1 MYEAFYGFSARPF
14 QLSPDPG
21 FFFGSAGHQRALA
34 YLRYGLQQGQGF
46 VVVTGDIGTGKTTL
60 LSALFRELDPAR
72 VTAVRITSSNLGPE
86 DLLRFLCAQLQLPFE
101 SLGKAA
107 LLWQLERCFR
117 DAVAAQRR
125 VLLVVDEAQ
134 NLPRE
139 SLEELRMLSNFEHD
153 GQPAVQCFLLGQ
165 REFRDLLQ
173 APGLEQFRQ
182 RVLASHHLQPLSL
195 PETETYIR
203 HRLACVGWHGDP
215 ALGDGVCQRVFSFT
229 NGVPRRINTL
239 MDRLLLNASLAGSH
253 RLDDHVVREVTGELA
268 AERNAAS
275 GPAPTAPPLLSR
287 AATGAVAAAGAAQ
300 NPDVQRLEARLA
312 ALQRAFAVL
321 DPPPAAASELNDGSP
336 SSVREIPVHG
346 EDAPPRRRPWGWL
359 LLLALALFALT
370 GMALYLNPIK

>member
-1 MYEAFYGFSARPF
+1 MYEAFYGFTGRPF

-60 LSALFRELDPAR
+60 LSALFRELDPAQ

-86 DLLRFLCAQLQLPFE
+86 DLLRFLCAQLQLPWE
-101 SLGKAA
+101 GLGKAA
-107 LLWQLERCFR
+107 LLWQLESCFR
-117 DAVAAQRR
+117 NAVATHRR

-153 GQPAVQCFLLGQ
+153 GQPAVQGFLLGQ

-195 PETETYIR
+195 AETETYIR
-203 HRLACVGWHGDP
+203 HRLACVGWHDDP
-215 ALGDGVCQRVFSFT
+215 ALADGVCQRVFSFT

-239 MDRLLLNASLAGSH
+239 MDRLLLNAFLAGSH
-253 RLDDHVVREVTGELA
+253 WLDEHVVREVTAEIG
-268 AERNAAS
+268 AERTPGSQALGVA
-275 GPAPTAPPLLSR
+275 PAPALRAPPRPALADAPAR
-287 AATGAVAAAGAAQ
+287 
-300 NPDVQRLEARLA
+300 NPDVDRLEARLA
-312 ALQRAFAVL
+312 ALQRAFSVL
-321 DPPPAAASELNDGSP
+321 DPPPATTPAEHTGEA
-336 SSVREIPVHG
+336 REIPISG
-346 EDAPPRRRPWGWL
+346 EEAPPRRRPWVWL
-359 LLLALALFALT
+359 LLVALALFALT
-370 GMALYLNPIK
+370 GTAFYLNPIN

>member
-1 MYEAFYGFSARPF
+1 MYETFYGFSARPF
-14 QLSPDPG
+14 QLNPDPG

-60 LSALFRELDPAR
+60 LSALFRELDPAV
-72 VTAVRITSSNLGPE
+72 VTAVRINSSNLGPE
-86 DLLRFLCAQLQLPFE
+86 DLLRFLCAQLQLPWE
-101 SLGKAA
+101 GLGKAA

-117 DAVAAQRR
+117 EAVLAHRR

-153 GQPAVQCFLLGQ
+153 GQPAVQGFLLGQ

-182 RVLASHHLQPLSL
+182 RVLATHHLQPLSL
-195 PETETYIR
+195 VETETYIR

-215 ALGDGVCQRVFSFT
+215 ALADGVCQRVFGFT

-239 MDRLLLNASLAGSH
+239 MDRLLLNASLAGLH
-253 RLDDHVVREVTGELA
+253 RLDDHTVREVTAEIA
-268 AERNAAS
+268 AERTPGGSPPPTLSAPRPLAAS
-275 GPAPTAPPLLSR
+275 PRP
-287 AATGAVAAAGAAQ
+287 AVAPQPSTAS
-300 NPDVQRLEARLA
+300 PDVERLEARLA

-321 DPPPAAASELNDGSP
+321 DPPPTPAPEGADAAA
-336 SSVREIPVHG
+336 REIPVTG
-346 EDAPPRRRPWGWL
+346 EAEPRRRPWTWL
-359 LLLALALFALT
+359 LAVGIALFALT
-370 GMALYLNPIK
+370 GMTLYLNRIK

>member
-1 MYEAFYGFSARPF
+1 MYEAYYNFSARPF

-60 LSALFRELDPAR
+60 LSALFRELDATN
-72 VTAVRITSSNLGPE
+72 VIAVRINSSNLGPE
-86 DLLRFLCAQLQLPFE
+86 DLLRFLCAQLQLPWE

-117 DAVAAQRR
+117 DAVVTHRR

-153 GQPAVQCFLLGQ
+153 GQPAVQGFLLGQ
-165 REFRDLLQ
+165 REFRDALQ

-195 PETETYIR
+195 AETETYIR
-203 HRLACVGWHGDP
+203 HRLGCVGWHGDP
-215 ALGDGVCQRVFSFT
+215 VLADGLCQRVFSFT

-239 MDRLLLNASLAGSH
+239 MDRLLLNASLVGSH
-253 RLDDHVVREVTGELA
+253 LLDDHIVREVTSELV
-268 AERNAAS
+268 AERNA
-275 GPAPTAPPLLSR
+275 GAPPVTPTLSPQFPSN
-287 AATGAVAAAGAAQ
+287 ATAVAAPAHM
-300 NPDVQRLEARLA
+300 PDVQRLEARLA

-321 DPPPAAASELNDGSP
+321 DPPATAASAATDETESNK
-336 SSVREIPVHG
+336 REIPIVS
-346 EDAPPRRRPWGWL
+346 EAIPPRRRPWGWL

-370 GMALYLNPIK
+370 GAAFYLNPIK

>member
-1 MYEAFYGFSARPF
+1 MYEAFYGLTARPF

-60 LSALFRELDPAR
+60 VSALFRELDPAT
-72 VTAVRITSSNLGPE
+72 VTAVRINSSNLGPE

-117 DAVAAQRR
+117 DAVASHRR

-153 GQPAVQCFLLGQ
+153 GQPAVQGFLLGQ
-165 REFRDLLQ
+165 REFREVLQ

-195 PETETYIR
+195 SETETYIR
-203 HRLACVGWHGDP
+203 HRLACVGWHDDP
-215 ALGDGVCQRVFSFT
+215 SLDDGVCQRVFGFT

-239 MDRLLLNASLAGSH
+239 MDRLLLNASLAGLH
-253 RLDDHVVREVTGELA
+253 RLDDHVVREVTAELA
-268 AERNAAS
+268 AERNPGS
-275 GPAPTAPPLLSR
+275 SPTAAAPVLPPRAQLPVAP
-287 AATGAVAAAGAAQ
+287 AATATH

-321 DPPPAAASELNDGSP
+321 DPPPELPGAGEGSQ
-336 SSVREIPVHG
+336 SLVREIPVHG